1 MLILHRFLI
10 NHSRSVTITGKYLSI
25 LRFDS
30 GLANQMKQ
38 LNEEKKFDRVLQL
51 YDTYNKDNHS
61 KSLPSRIVTEALKAC
76 TKINDL
82 QRAKDIHHRLSS
94 SNQSDPYIV
103 SSLID
108 FYSTFNYFLSINI
121 CRVRC
126 ISSAI
131 CRCSNC

>member
-10 NHSRSVTITGKYLSI
+10 NHSRSVITTGKYLSI

-30 GLANQMKQ
+30 GLANQMKR
-38 LNEEKKFDRVLQL
+38 LKEENKFDRVLQL
-51 YDTYNKDNHS
+51 YDTYNKDNHP

-82 QRAKDIHHRLSS
+82 QRAKYIHHRLSS

-121 CRVRC
+121 CRIRC